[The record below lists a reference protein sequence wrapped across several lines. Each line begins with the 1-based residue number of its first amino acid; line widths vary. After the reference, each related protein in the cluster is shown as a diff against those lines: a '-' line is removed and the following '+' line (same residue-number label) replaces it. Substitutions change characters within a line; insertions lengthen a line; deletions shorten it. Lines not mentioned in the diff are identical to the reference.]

1 MSDRIKEII
10 ETRPIFEFEKNLKT
24 ISETRFKFNF
34 TMKMNFVPSDLL
46 ERRLKAS
53 FKNRFNID
61 VENVLDGENNVIRY
75 GPLGSK
81 INN

>member
-1 MSDRIKEII
+1 
-10 ETRPIFEFEKNLKT
+10 
-24 ISETRFKFNF
+24 
-34 TMKMNFVPSDLL
+34 MKMNFVPSDLL

-75 GPLGSK
+75 GPLEIFGSK
-81 INN
+81 INNLICVLSEFTALKAK